1 MERPNLLP
9 AGPGSVSGR
18 FGLTSEDIRRR
29 FADLAL
35 SPDHGRAGRGDHELN
50 PGTAPA
56 TALRA
61 AAVLVPL
68 IDRAEGLSILLT
80 RRTEHLSRHPGQIA
94 FPGGQ
99 VEDDDEDEI
108 AAALRETEEEIG
120 LSRAHVEPLGRLDR
134 YVTRTGFTVTPIVGI
149 VHPPFELA
157 LDAHEV
163 ADAFEVPLDFI
174 LDPANRE
181 RRSGEFQGI
190 LRHYYVFPF
199 GERFIWG
206 ATAGMLVN
214 LADTLAD
221 CVRPH

>member
-1 MERPNLLP
+1 MERANLLP
-9 AGPGSVSGR
+9 PGTGPARGR
-18 FGLTSEDIRRR
+18 TGLTSADIRRR

-35 SPDHGRAGRGDHELN
+35 DPDHGFVGRGDHELN
-50 PGTAPA
+50 PGAAPDCD
-56 TALRA
+56 LRA
-61 AAVLVPL
+61 AAVLIPL
-68 IDRAEGLSILLT
+68 VDRAEGISILLT
-80 RRTEHLSRHPGQIA
+80 RRTDHLSRHAGQIA
-94 FPGGQ
+94 FPGGK
-99 VEDDDEDEI
+99 VEIEDADDV

-120 LSRAHVEPLGRLDR
+120 LSRAHVEPLGRLDS

-181 RRSGEFQGI
+181 THSREVQGI
-190 LRHYYVFPF
+190 LRRYYVFPF
-199 GERFIWG
+199 GERHIWG

-214 LADTLAD
+214 LADALVA
-221 CVRPH
+221 